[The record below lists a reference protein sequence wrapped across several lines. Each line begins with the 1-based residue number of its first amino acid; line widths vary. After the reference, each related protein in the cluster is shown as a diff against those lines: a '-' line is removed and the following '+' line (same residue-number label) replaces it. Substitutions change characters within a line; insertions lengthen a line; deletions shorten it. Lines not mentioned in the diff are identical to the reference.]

1 MATIKEQTEKT
12 EQLKTTLD
20 NKVNSI
26 GNIINTKIK
35 EKPTTLTQVE
45 DALNRKMLGVG
56 DIVTD
61 LQIED
66 LGYPTDG
73 NGVFTGHTG
82 YVRALAVDN
91 EFIYSGSDD
100 VTVRKWA
107 KTKQYK
113 ILYI

>member
-12 EQLKTTLD
+12 EQLKTSLD
-20 NKVNSI
+20 NKVDSI

-45 DALNRKMLGVG
+45 DALKRKMLGIG

-66 LGYPTDG
+66 LGIPT
-73 NGVFTGHTG
+73 NNNKIFTGHKDN
-82 YVRALAVDN
+82 VNALTQDS
-91 EFIYSGSDD
+91 EFIYSGDYIGVIKKIRKSDM
-100 VTVRKWA
+100 T
-107 KTKQYK
+107 
-113 ILYI
+113 